1 MRRKGNIKRMVSGLL
16 AVVTVLSSVV
26 SPATTYASGLEQAEP
41 PAYEEVRELLDADE
55 VVTASDHE
63 IETGSDF
70 DAESDFTGIDIPDE
84 EKVRVTFEEAK
95 NADGEDFST
104 SHADTYKAVY
114 YVEPQTTDHPVY
126 QISRKIVVRE
136 SKISGSGTD
145 DAGASPESQDPGQN
159 GGSADDGE
167 DDRQI
172 LTEDDLDAA
181 LEAAEGQDTVD
192 EESGLTLSDVLEEA
206 ADQEISLLDMEAGET
221 ITFTADAPSVFS
233 GRSTQSVD
241 VTRGSAY
248 YYSSYGLGTYA
259 TYPYT
264 VKFGSVSATAYCVQ
278 PSKSSPGDGTYSI
291 SKLSDGK
298 TLAKVCYYGTK
309 ASGDNGFFAEKHP
322 DFSAGKRFII
332 THMAASYANGSS
344 DAFSGTN
351 STGKSLAME
360 LYNYCVSQ
368 PDIPDVEMSFS
379 DADVTAYVDG
389 SSQRTKEITFKADE
403 LQTIT
408 MKLPDGVK
416 FHNVTTGKTSAV
428 GASVEVSGG
437 TKFYLSAPLTQAEDV
452 KGSWSVTMKGSI
464 TKDYSAY
471 KISTG
476 SGSQDLALVFG
487 EGVDDE
493 KYVDFKV
500 TWVKTAAIEIIKK
513 DSETGANLAG
523 AVYGIYSDKD
533 CTELIKKMPATDSNG
548 ASSVTLTKTQDTV
561 YLKEITAPAGYTVDT
576 KAYGIEIKTG
586 DTVSKTVTDTR
597 ISATIKLVK
606 QGETLAGFGTDFS
619 YETGNLAGAVYNV
632 YAAED
637 IYTADNQTDED
648 GNRNV
653 AYASGTLVATVT
665 TDADGKAVVENLLLG
680 KYRIE
685 EVTAPEGYVLSGYSQ
700 EVELVYAGQD
710 IPVISEEVTFT
721 NDRQKV
727 SITVEKQDAQT
738 GEMLSGVSFGL
749 YNAEDISAGGSVIVP
764 ADTLLET
771 VTSDGNGQAV
781 FTLDLPL
788 GQYYVKE
795 LAALDGYVSS
805 DEILTFDASYQGQ
818 EVSVVTLKSVM
829 KNTATTVEITKSD
842 LTTGEE
848 LPGANLQVTDED
860 GNVVDAWVSGKEAHI
875 IRKLTVGKTYTL
887 TETLPADGYVTA
899 ESIDFT
905 IENTAE
911 IQKVE
916 MKDDV
921 TKVEISKTDITG
933 KKELAGATLTILDS
947 DGNVVET
954 WVSTGEAHYIERLP
968 IGTYTLREEQ
978 APDGYLVAEDVTF
991 EVKDTAEIQ
1000 KVVMKDEA
1008 IPSSVPKTGDNTSLW
1023 IPVLL
1028 MVLSAA
1034 GLAGMMGKRRRK
1046 RKAD

>member
-1 MRRKGNIKRMVSGLL
+1 
-16 AVVTVLSSVV
+16 
-26 SPATTYASGLEQAEP
+26 
-41 PAYEEVRELLDADE
+41 
-55 VVTASDHE
+55 
-63 IETGSDF
+63 
-70 DAESDFTGIDIPDE
+70 
-84 EKVRVTFEEAK
+84 
-95 NADGEDFST
+95 
-104 SHADTYKAVY
+104 
-114 YVEPQTTDHPVY
+114 
-126 QISRKIVVRE
+126 
-136 SKISGSGTD
+136 
-145 DAGASPESQDPGQN
+145 
-159 GGSADDGE
+159 
-167 DDRQI
+167 
-172 LTEDDLDAA
+172 
-181 LEAAEGQDTVD
+181 
-192 EESGLTLSDVLEEA
+192 
-206 ADQEISLLDMEAGET
+206 
-221 ITFTADAPSVFS
+221 
-233 GRSTQSVD
+233 
-241 VTRGSAY
+241 
-248 YYSSYGLGTYA
+248 
-259 TYPYT
+259 
-264 VKFGSVSATAYCVQ
+264 
-278 PSKSSPGDGTYSI
+278 
-291 SKLSDGK
+291 
-298 TLAKVCYYGTK
+298 
-309 ASGDNGFFAEKHP
+309 
-322 DFSAGKRFII
+322 
-332 THMAASYANGSS
+332 
-344 DAFSGTN
+344 
-351 STGKSLAME
+351 
-360 LYNYCVSQ
+360 
-368 PDIPDVEMSFS
+368 
-379 DADVTAYVDG
+379 
-389 SSQRTKEITFKADE
+389 
-403 LQTIT
+403 

-416 FHNVTTGKTSAV
+416 FHNVTTGKTSAA

-533 CTELIKKMPATDSNG
+533 CTELIKKMPATDSSG

-710 IPVISEEVTFT
+710 IPVISEEVAFT

-1008 IPSSVPKTGDNTSLW
+1008 IPSYVPKTGDNTSLW
-1023 IPVLL
+1023 IPALL

>member
-1 MRRKGNIKRMVSGLL
+1 
-16 AVVTVLSSVV
+16 
-26 SPATTYASGLEQAEP
+26 
-41 PAYEEVRELLDADE
+41 
-55 VVTASDHE
+55 
-63 IETGSDF
+63 
-70 DAESDFTGIDIPDE
+70 
-84 EKVRVTFEEAK
+84 
-95 NADGEDFST
+95 
-104 SHADTYKAVY
+104 
-114 YVEPQTTDHPVY
+114 
-126 QISRKIVVRE
+126 
-136 SKISGSGTD
+136 
-145 DAGASPESQDPGQN
+145 
-159 GGSADDGE
+159 
-167 DDRQI
+167 
-172 LTEDDLDAA
+172 
-181 LEAAEGQDTVD
+181 
-192 EESGLTLSDVLEEA
+192 
-206 ADQEISLLDMEAGET
+206 
-221 ITFTADAPSVFS
+221 
-233 GRSTQSVD
+233 
-241 VTRGSAY
+241 
-248 YYSSYGLGTYA
+248 
-259 TYPYT
+259 
-264 VKFGSVSATAYCVQ
+264 
-278 PSKSSPGDGTYSI
+278 
-291 SKLSDGK
+291 
-298 TLAKVCYYGTK
+298 
-309 ASGDNGFFAEKHP
+309 
-322 DFSAGKRFII
+322 
-332 THMAASYANGSS
+332 
-344 DAFSGTN
+344 
-351 STGKSLAME
+351 ME

-368 PDIPDVEMSFS
+368 PDIPDVEMSFT

-416 FHNVTTGKTSAV
+416 FHNVTTGKTSAA

-533 CTELIKKMPATDSNG
+533 CTELIKKMPATDSSG

-710 IPVISEEVTFT
+710 IPVISEEVAFT

-818 EVSVVTLKSVM
+818 EVSMVTLKSVM

-968 IGTYTLREEQ
+968 IGNYTLREEQ

-1008 IPSSVPKTGDNTSLW
+1008 IPSYVPKTGDNTSLW
-1023 IPVLL
+1023 IPALL